1 MFKERMVK
9 AINEQINAEFYSAY
23 LYLSMESWFRSQNL
37 DGFANWMRVQFQ
49 EEQFHAMKL
58 YDFVNERGGSVTL
71 TAIAEPPKEWKSP
84 LAVFEAV
91 YKHEQ
96 MVTSRID
103 LLVDLAQKLK
113 DHATL
118 SFLQWFVD
126 EQVEE
131 ESNDLAIINKLKLVA
146 EAPGGMF
153 MIDKELAARVFTPPA
168 E

>member
-103 LLVDLAQKLK
+103 LLVDLAQELK